1 MNENNKNQFNE
12 NKQKCKLMLENIMKR
27 VEFHET
33 KKTNKTKNET
43 NETNEVNKLNES
55 EINEINENENP
66 FSLCNILL
74 QDPFFLS

>member
-33 KKTNKTKNET
+33 KKTKKPKNET
-43 NETNEVNKLNES
+43 NDEINKSNES